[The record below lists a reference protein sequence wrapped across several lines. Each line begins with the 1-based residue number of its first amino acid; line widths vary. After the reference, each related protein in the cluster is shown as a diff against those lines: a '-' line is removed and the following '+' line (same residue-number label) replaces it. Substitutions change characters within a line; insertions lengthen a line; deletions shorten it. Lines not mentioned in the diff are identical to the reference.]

1 MRSIFRRARTLMAA
15 AVLGVLVLSVSS
27 LVSRALALGPNI
39 PYMDPDQEIDAPPNA
54 WLLMAPPTTQSG
66 LTVDTQAGLANW
78 ITYGRYNTLKEC
90 SSTIQIVRSGVIPTS
105 GFPPQITGNAIAT
118 NAVPIPSAMQMPAG
132 YPSAQPGYGSA
143 MPGAPPMPPG
153 YPPGQP
159 GYPPTTG
166 AAMGQPAYPNPAY
179 PGAPAAPPSGYPG
192 SQPPY
197 PGMQPGYA
205 GMQPAYPGMQPPTY
219 PAMLPGAPGMPPGY
233 GQYQQPQTMI
243 QQPAQYMTRQQAD
256 AAYCFADND
265 RRVQG
270 LIGSPPATTSPGQQ
284 LLNGSLGGTGQSFS
298 GSGR

>member
-1 MRSIFRRARTLMAA
+1 MRSIFCRARAPFAVAVLGMF
-15 AVLGVLVLSVSS
+15 VLGVLS
-27 LVSRALALGPNI
+27 LASRALAFGPNI
-39 PYMDPDQEIDAPPNA
+39 PYVDPDQETDAPPNA

-66 LTVDTQAGLANW
+66 LTVDTQARLANW

-90 SSTIQIVRSGVIPTS
+90 SATIQIVRSGVVPTS
-105 GFPPQITGNAIAT
+105 GFPPQITGNAIAM
-118 NAVPIPSAMQMPAG
+118 NAVPIPSAMQMPSG
-132 YPSAQPGYGSA
+132 YPSSAQPGYGSA
-143 MPGAPPMPPG
+143 MPGAPPMPSG
-153 YPPGQP
+153 YPP
-159 GYPPTTG
+159 TG
-166 AAMGQPAYPNPAY
+166 AAMGQPAYPNSAY

-219 PAMLPGAPGMPPGY
+219 PGMPPGAPGMPPSY
-233 GQYQQPQTMI
+233 GQYLQPQTTI

-265 RRVQG
+265 RRLQG
-270 LIGSPPATTSPGQQ
+270 LIASPPTATSPGQQ
-284 LLNGSLGGTGQSFS
+284 LLNGSLGGAGPNFS